1 MSTNPFAVSSPEMMD
16 AAEMLRLF
24 VPLSENF
31 EIDSPGHVFIHG
43 HRGCGKSM
51 MLRQMTPDCMML
63 SKKLTLK
70 ELPYLGIYATIKST
84 DLDLSDLDRISNQY
98 AGLVLAEHS
107 LSLFVASKALQSLR
121 DHTGQSLNNESAKQ
135 EIEKFCERLVIN
147 KLQSAGA
154 NLSEIILND
163 SKLLS
168 TEDALRKSINAIDEV
183 YGQMNSYLRNIGIT
197 DTYTPY
203 SGPLVG
209 YRDFLFPMLS
219 ELTQL
224 ECLPKNKPVYMLL
237 DDADN
242 LSLIQTQVLN
252 NWVSFR
258 TGNKVSFKIST
269 QRGYKTWRTT
279 TKQRIEAPHD
289 FKEVD
294 ISTIYTGKHSK
305 TAYPSWVEDVVS
317 KRLSQHGI
325 KVPAKDFFP
334 EDQKQEEEIRML
346 FKKHIENWDKEGK
359 GYRPGDDAYRYA
371 RPDYIRGLEPKQ
383 IRTYSYAGFD
393 QLVHISSGIV
403 RYFLDNAAAMFAEEM
418 KLRMVSVQ
426 KKSEG
431 ILDCISPSI
440 QDAVV
445 RDSADKLF
453 FGALDILE
461 KDATADGEASAQQFR
476 QLRNLIQALGG
487 IFQLI
492 LLSDRS
498 ERRVFSI
505 ALSDTP
511 PDDVMKIMHLG
522 VRHGYLYEAAIG
534 TKEGLWRTRRYVMT
548 RRLAPLFK
556 LDPTGFSGYLFVT
569 TQLLQSAIQNP
580 TRAVKDFENGRL
592 GTVVEDVQ
600 LPLEFDS

>member
-1 MSTNPFAVSSPEMMD
+1 MSVNPFAVSSPEMMD

-24 VPLSENF
+24 VPLSESF
-31 EIDSPGHVFIHG
+31 EIDAPGHAFIHG

-63 SKKLTLK
+63 NSSMPLEK
-70 ELPYLGIYATIKST
+70 LPYLGLYATIKST
-84 DLDLSDLDRISNQY
+84 DLDLTDLERISNQY

-107 LSLFVASKALQSLR
+107 LSLFVASKALQSLQEHMGSALNN
-121 DHTGQSLNNESAKQ
+121 DAAKNALEGLCAQSLIK
-135 EIEKFCERLVIN
+135 
-147 KLQSAGA
+147 KLQAAGA
-154 NLSEIILND
+154 KFSVSDDL
-163 SKLLS
+163 KS
-168 TEDALRKSINAIDEV
+168 TQDVLRESIRIIDEV
-183 YGQMNSYLRNIGIT
+183 YGVMSSYLRRIGIT
-197 DTYTPY
+197 ETYIPY

-209 YRDFLFPMLS
+209 YRDFLFPFLCG
-219 ELTQL
+219 LTQL
-224 ECLPKNKPVYMLL
+224 DCMPKGRPVYLLL

-242 LSLIQTQVLN
+242 LSLLQTQVLN

-279 TKQRIEAPHD
+279 TKQRIETPHD

-305 TAYPSWVEDVVS
+305 TAYPKWVEDVVN
-317 KRLSQHGI
+317 KRLAQHGI
-325 KVPAKDFFP
+325 SVSAQEFFP
-334 EDQKQEEEIRML
+334 FDLEQEVAIKELAAARI
-346 FKKHIENWDKEGK
+346 KNWEKEGK

-371 RPDYIRGLEPKQ
+371 RPDYIKGLGAKKM
-383 IRTYSYAGFD
+383 RTYSYAGYE

-403 RYFLDNAAAMFAEEM
+403 RYFLDNAAAMYGEEM
-418 KLRMVSVQ
+418 KFKLASDS
-426 KKSEG
+426 KNKG
-431 ILDCISPSI
+431 IVLTHISPSI
-440 QDAVV
+440 QDQVV

-453 FGALDILE
+453 FGALDKLE
-461 KDATADGEASAQQFR
+461 RDAADDQLGVTAQHFG
-476 QLRNLIQALGG
+476 QLRNLIKALGG
-487 IFQLI
+487 IFQSI

-505 ALSDTP
+505 ALSDSP
-511 PDDVMKIMHLG
+511 PEEVMNILELG

-534 TKEGLWRTRRYVMT
+534 TKDGRWRTRRFVMT

-569 TQLLQSAIQNP
+569 SELLQSAIHSPNK
-580 TRAVKDFENGRL
+580 AVSEFESGRL
-592 GTVVEDVQ
+592 GNVIENAQ
-600 LPLEFDS
+600 LPLEFQS